1 MFSVKMSPRENMKKS
16 IIFLLLLSICYL
28 GEAGAAIEIKKAPSA
43 SEQKQQGGGLMAG
56 NSLIPTALGLVGNV
70 MALNKQQAALAA
82 ECEPTDTEITF
93 VKTLVQEWAKAG
105 GTITLSG
112 RRACKMTDGKDYA
125 FDVLYSSEGVSPC
138 YNVFNLTTDNWQI
151 YKDYP
156 YPGKG
161 HSKKDESL
169 EDSDKNSIPRSDI
182 YEIFPKIGFEDA
194 DYLPSEVSQVARLK
208 EKAIKCAPDK
218 LSAKQRELWGNMLT
232 QTVGGLGQ
240 KQNAGTTMQQ
250 VGSVLQSGGNS
261 PLGTL
266 GGTVSVLT
274 GSLLNQ

>member
-1 MFSVKMSPRENMKKS
+1 MKKS
-16 IIFLLLLSICYL
+16 IIFFCSMFLVLCFLC
-28 GEAGAAIEIKKAPSA
+28 EARSSIEIKKAPSA
-43 SEQKQQGGGLMAG
+43 SEQKQQSGGLMAG

-70 MALNKQQAALAA
+70 MTLNKQQAALAA
-82 ECEPTDTEITF
+82 ECAPEESEIAF

-105 GTITLSG
+105 GTITMSG

-125 FDVLYSSEGVSPC
+125 FDVLYPAEGVSPC
-138 YNVFNLTTDNWQI
+138 YNSFNLTSDEYQV
-151 YKDYP
+151 YKNYP

-194 DYLPSEVSQVARLK
+194 DYLPSEVPMIARLK

-250 VGSVLQSGGNS
+250 VGSVLQSGGSS